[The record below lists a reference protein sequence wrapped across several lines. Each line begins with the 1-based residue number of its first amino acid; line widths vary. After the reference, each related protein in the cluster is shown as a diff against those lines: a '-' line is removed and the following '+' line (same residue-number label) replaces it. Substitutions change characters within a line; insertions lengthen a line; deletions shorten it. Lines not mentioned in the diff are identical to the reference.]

1 MFLNASVGNES
12 ATNRV
17 EDDMTTRR
25 NERSATELA
34 RMKELK
40 ELLKHSQYSLGGLAF
55 LANESSV
62 GDVLLQMVART
73 EKATGKRCTD
83 QDSAEAGFDA
93 ACKEIQQRAK
103 DAAQFVSPAW
113 QRQQR

>member
-1 MFLNASVGNES
+1 M
-12 ATNRV
+12 ATK
-17 EDDMTTRR
+17 R

-34 RMKELK
+34 RMRELK

-55 LANESSV
+55 FANESSV
-62 GDVLLQMVART
+62 GDVLLQMVRT

-93 ACKEIQQRAK
+93 ACKEIRQRAEE
-103 DAAQFVSPAW
+103 AAQFEAPAW
-113 QRQQR
+113 QQR